1 MYLSSFKQLS
11 QHERPSKTGK
21 IHRYQREKTVL
32 VFRCDNCDCE
42 FNRDK
47 SSMSPKRVSNNYF
60 HICEHCDAK
69 RFAQRKG
76 VEKRKIWDM
85 PASLDWPVGKY

>member
-1 MYLSSFKQLS
+1 MYLRNFKQIS
-11 QHERPSKTGK
+11 QHERASKTGK
-21 IHRYQREKTVL
+21 VHRYQREKTVL
-32 VFRCDNCDCE
+32 VFRCDNCDSE
-42 FNRDK
+42 FCRDK
-47 SSMSPKRVSNNYF
+47 SKMSPKRVSNNYF